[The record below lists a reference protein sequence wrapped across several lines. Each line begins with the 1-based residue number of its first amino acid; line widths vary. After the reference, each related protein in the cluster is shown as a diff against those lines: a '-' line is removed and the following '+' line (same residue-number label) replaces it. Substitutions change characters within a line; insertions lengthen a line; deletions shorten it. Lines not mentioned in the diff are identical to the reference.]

1 MTHKAKAGRFAAH
14 DALTKDELDTV
25 SGGTYDTGY
34 CEEFAALARC
44 LAQWHYMVGQTEPN

>member
-14 DALTKDELDTV
+14 DALTEDELDTV